1 MTDQRYKETANYL
14 AERVLFDITDDE
26 LQAIITAPERVF
38 EPEPEILR
46 SNEKVEQPTPAP
58 TIEPE
63 PSPEQLK
70 QAKLL
75 ALMQQNQERERQAK
89 LEQQQAQLE
98 RQARL
103 ARRQAEL
110 EALKNKQSEP
120 PLAPE
125 PSVDGLRSDRVIEQ
139 PEPEPTQATPEPSVE
154 RLEMVS
160 IDRLRYETRKGLEQI
175 KAHIEAM
182 PSGERQ
188 NKAIV
193 EFNKVVSE
201 QLQQQQSKS
210 RSPER

>member
-1 MTDQRYKETANYL
+1 MLQSGDLDSIYQHDFKCRQVIATIEAMLHDDPYTPIPDDDLSQYRYAKGFIAVVDDMTDQRYREIANYL
-14 AERVLFDITDDE
+14 AEREQIIDINDDE
-26 LQAIITAPERVF
+26 LQTIITAPEIV
-38 EPEPEILR
+38 R
-46 SNEKVEQPTPAP
+46 SDESKPQLTPT
-58 TIEPE
+58 PE

-75 ALMQQNQERERQAK
+75 ALMQQNQESERQAK

-139 PEPEPTQATPEPSVE
+139 PEPEPTQATPEPSIE
-154 RLEMVS
+154 RLKMVS
-160 IDRLRYETRKGLEQI
+160 IDRL
-175 KAHIEAM
+175 
-182 PSGERQ
+182 
-188 NKAIV
+188 
-193 EFNKVVSE
+193 
-201 QLQQQQSKS
+201 
-210 RSPER
+210 

>member
-1 MTDQRYKETANYL
+1 M
-14 AERVLFDITDDE
+14 
-26 LQAIITAPERVF
+26 
-38 EPEPEILR
+38 
-46 SNEKVEQPTPAP
+46 
-58 TIEPE
+58 
-63 PSPEQLK
+63 QLK

-139 PEPEPTQATPEPSVE
+139 PEPEPTQATPEPSIE
-154 RLEMVS
+154 RLKMVS

-182 PSGERQ
+182 PDLERQ

-193 EFNKVVSE
+193 DFNRVVSE
-201 QLQQQQSKS
+201 QLEKQTQQNKGMD
-210 RSPER
+210 R